1 MCSYVQRLIGKET
14 ECSWKNNMVFRE
26 QTITWPSKAGLLV
39 GSDVCIKRCSTQF
52 YRFGKVLGNTEK
64 IR

>member
-1 MCSYVQRLIGKET
+1 MFLSPKDYREET
-14 ECSWKNNMVFRE
+14 ECSWKNDMVFRE
-26 QTITWPSKAGLLV
+26 LNQYLAKAGLLV

-64 IR
+64 IK

>member
-1 MCSYVQRLIGKET
+1 MCSYVQRLIGKKQSAHGRITWYLE
-14 ECSWKNNMVFRE
+14 N